1 MRSPDKTLHHI
12 SVTVAC
18 DFEEVVAEIFESIF
32 EQPAVTFRK
41 EGSALA
47 TVSVYCSKLRAHAL
61 ALRTAVQ
68 KAIEE
73 GQPMLDDGQD
83 ARVTLKKVR
92 REDWAE
98 SWKKHFKPLKIGRS
112 LLIKPSWSKMRILP
126 GQQCVVLDPG
136 LSFGTGQHPTTEFCL
151 RQLEKRIKTANVKNG
166 ALDPKKKRGLS
177 FLDVGTGTGILAIS
191 AAKLGYGPVQAFD
204 FDPVAVKVAQEN
216 ARGNGVGSGIKFW
229 RGDLKKMGT
238 KSREKYDVICANVE
252 FDVLKSEHSKII
264 HRLKPQGLLV
274 LAGILKKQFPAI
286 LETYTRAGLKL
297 VAEKAKKEWHSGAFE
312 WAED

>member
-47 TVSVYCSKLRAHAL
+47 TVSVYCSEPRTRAL
-61 ALRTAVQ
+61 ALRKAVQ
-68 KAIEE
+68 MAIEE
-73 GQPMLDDGQD
+73 GQPMLDDGRD

-92 REDWAE
+92 REDWSE

-112 LLIKPSWSKMRILP
+112 LLIKPSWSRIKLLP

-136 LSFGTGQHPTTEFCL
+136 LSFGTGNHPTTEFCL
-151 RQLEKRIKTANVKNG
+151 QQLEKRANS
-166 ALDPKKKRGLS
+166 PKAKSDGKRRGLS

-191 AAKLGYGPVQAFD
+191 AAKLGYGSVNAFD
-204 FDPVAVKVAQEN
+204 FDPVAVKVARDN
-216 ARGNGVGSGIKFW
+216 ARENGVESQIKFW
-229 RGDLKKMGT
+229 RGDLKKMAS
-238 KSREKYDVICANVE
+238 KSRQKYDVICANVE
-252 FDVLKSEHSKII
+252 FDVLKSEHSKVI

-286 LETYTRAGLKL
+286 LDTYTKAGLKL